1 MGINGLKFK
10 EMCVSG
16 ANALDNSKEE
26 INNLNVFPVPDGDTG
41 INMSLTL
48 AEISLIDATESIA
61 DVSAKVS
68 GAVMRGARGNSGA
81 ILALFF
87 RGISKTFNGL
97 LEATPADFAAAF
109 KKGTEEAYKAVSNPK
124 EGTILTVMRCASEY
138 AVEETSKP
146 DFNLDENAF
155 FKAFIKKAEETLD
168 ETPELLPVLKQAN
181 VVDAGGAGFVT
192 MFKGMR
198 AYLKGKPVERID
210 VTERPVNKSADFSDF
225 NTEDIK
231 FAYCTECIVDKKA
244 KFLGEGSAKD
254 FRDFLETLGDSLVFL
269 DDDEIIKLH
278 IHTNNPGLVLEKAL
292 KFGSLAKVKIENM
305 KNQHSELAFEVNNIE
320 TVAEPPKKFGFVS
333 VCIGEGIENVFVGE
347 LGVDYIVKGG
357 QTMNPSTQDIVDAVK
372 SVNAETVYVF
382 PNNKNID
389 MVAKQA
395 ADMITDKNVI
405 VISTKTVPQAI
416 SALMVFDETLT
427 AEENESV
434 MTEALSTVKTISVTH
449 AVRDA
454 TINNVNI
461 SVGQALGLVD
471 GKIRMVND
479 SSNECIK
486 YLADHYRDASFITIF
501 YGESV
506 SEKKAEKL
514 QKTVSKIAT
523 AAEVHLIFGGQPMY
537 DYIISV
543 E

>member
-1 MGINGLKFK
+1 MAINGLKFK

-48 AEISLIDATESIA
+48 SEIASVNASESIS
-61 DVSAKVS
+61 DVAAKVAS
-68 GAVMRGARGNSGA
+68 SVMRSARGNSGA

-87 RGISKTFNGL
+87 RGISKSL
-97 LEATPADFAAAF
+97 SELQEATASDFAKAF
-109 KKGTEEAYKAVSNPK
+109 KKGTEEAYKAVMDPK

-138 AVEETSKP
+138 VFEETSKP
-146 DFNLDENAF
+146 DFDIDENAF
-155 FKAFIKKAEETLD
+155 LKMFIKKAEETL
-168 ETPELLPVLKQAN
+168 ELTPELLPVLKQAN

-198 AYLKGKPVERID
+198 SYLKGKPVEKIEAD
-210 VTERPVNKSADFSDF
+210 IRPINNSADFSEF

-244 KFLGEGSAKD
+244 KYLGEGTAKE
-254 FRDFLETLGDSLVFL
+254 FYEYIITLGDSAVFI

-278 IHTNNPGLVLEKAL
+278 VHTNNPGLVLEKAL

-305 KNQHSELAFEVNNIE
+305 KNQHSELAFEAPAE
-320 TVAEPPKKFGFVS
+320 PKEPPKPFGFVS
-333 VCIGEGIENVFVGE
+333 VCVGGGVESVFLD
-347 LGVDYIVKGG
+347 LGADYIVKGG
-357 QTMNPSTQDIVDAVK
+357 QSMNPSTQDIVDAIK
-372 SVNAETVYVF
+372 AVNAETVFVF

-395 ADMITDKNVI
+395 SDMISDKKVV
-405 VISTKTVPQAI
+405 VISTKTVPQGI
-416 SALMVFDETLT
+416 TSLMVFDETLS
-427 AEENESV
+427 AKENEDA
-434 MTEALSTVKTISVTH
+434 MYEAMKTVKTISVTH

-479 SSNECIK
+479 SSNDCIK
-486 YLADHYRDASFITIF
+486 YLADHYRDASYITIF
-501 YGESV
+501 YGEDI

-514 QKTVSKIAT
+514 QKTISKIAQE
-523 AAEVHLIFGGQPMY
+523 AEISLINGGQPLY